1 MQNYE
6 QKVIEAIA
14 LVMEIEDT
22 SELHGDTRIERDL
35 GFDSGLYIEL
45 IMYLEEAIDHLHLD
59 PATLD
64 IKHFE
69 SIGSIARYIDT
80 RVTASASAL

>member
-1 MQNYE
+1 MPNYE
-6 QKVIEAIA
+6 SQVIAAIA
-14 LVMEIEDT
+14 LVMDIDDT
-22 SELHGDTRIERDL
+22 SELHRNTQIERDL

-45 IMYLEEAIDHLHLD
+45 IMYLEDTIDTLHLD

-69 SIGSIARYIDT
+69 SVGTIADYIAT
-80 RVTASASAL
+80 RIPSPASA

>member
-1 MQNYE
+1 MPNYE
-6 QKVIEAIA
+6 SQVIAAIA
-14 LVMEIEDT
+14 LVMDIDDT
-22 SELHGDTRIERDL
+22 SELHRDTQIERDL

-45 IMYLEEAIDHLHLD
+45 IMYLEDAIDTLHLD

-69 SIGSIARYIDT
+69 SIGSIADYIAT
-80 RVTASASAL
+80 RIPSPASA